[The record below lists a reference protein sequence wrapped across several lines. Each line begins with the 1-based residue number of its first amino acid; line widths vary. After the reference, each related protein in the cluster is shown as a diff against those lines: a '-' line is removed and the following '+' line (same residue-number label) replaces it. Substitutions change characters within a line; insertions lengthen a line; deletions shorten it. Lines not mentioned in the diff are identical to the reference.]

1 MSHDIFHGSASDRTH
16 FLNLYTNQ
24 MGYQT
29 QMSEQKTYQE

>member
-1 MSHDIFHGSASDRTH
+1 MTFFMGPVPIGPI
-16 FLNLYTNQ
+16 FLNLYTNK